1 MKRQRLL
8 DLGVVPGTRIEAQMI
23 SPMGDPVGYFIRGAV
38 IALRREAAEAI
49 LIESEVA

>member
-1 MKRQRLL
+1 
-8 DLGVVPGTRIEAQMI
+8 MI